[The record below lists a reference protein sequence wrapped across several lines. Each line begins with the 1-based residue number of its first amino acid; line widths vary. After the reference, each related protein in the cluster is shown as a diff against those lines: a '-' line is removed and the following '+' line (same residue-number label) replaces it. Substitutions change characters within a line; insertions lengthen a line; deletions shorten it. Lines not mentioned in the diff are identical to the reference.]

1 MKRVFLF
8 PGQGSQVAGMGRN
21 FYEQSPEAREIFR
34 LADEVLGF
42 SLSRLCFEGP
52 EEELRLSC
60 HTQPALL
67 TVSYIA
73 YRSAWTQTR
82 PGCRAQP
89 RRVFSSGGG
98 RQPGPGPGPEAGL

>member
-42 SLSRLCFEGP
+42 SCPGFVSRG
-52 EEELRLSC
+52 RK
-60 HTQPALL
+60 
-67 TVSYIA
+67 
-73 YRSAWTQTR
+73 RN
-82 PGCRAQP
+82 
-89 RRVFSSGGG
+89 SG
-98 RQPGPGPGPEAGL
+98 